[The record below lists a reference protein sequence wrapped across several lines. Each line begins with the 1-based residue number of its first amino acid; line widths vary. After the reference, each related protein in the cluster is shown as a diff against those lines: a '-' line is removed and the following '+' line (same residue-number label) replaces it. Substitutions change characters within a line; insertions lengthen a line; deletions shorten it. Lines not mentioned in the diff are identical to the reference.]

1 MTKPVAASRSRART
15 DLLRIYAAAVS
26 AADPRR
32 VVARALDGE
41 VEGGA
46 QMLEAIA
53 QAAGIRLIAVGKAAH
68 GMAAEAVARLGE
80 RILGGVVIAPEVVE
94 AGAESA
100 QAEASYPATL
110 RILSGAHPLP
120 DVTSEN
126 AARAALEVAAAT
138 QPGELLI
145 VALSGGASAMMAAPA
160 SGVTLR
166 DKIAVTSALMRAGA
180 GIRELNVV
188 RKHLSAI
195 KGGGLLRAVNS
206 EARAVAIILSDVPG
220 NDLGTIGSGPLAA
233 DASTFAEAIGVMK
246 RRRVWGKVPES
257 ARGRLER
264 GAAGEIAETMKPRDP
279 LLGQVTNLIAGD
291 NRIAVEAAVATAA
304 SLGYRVE
311 RWRDLDGEA
320 DTAGRELAEY
330 LTSLPS
336 DQRIA
341 VISGGE
347 TTVTVKGSGRGGRSQ
362 QAALAAAIRLGQIAP
377 GRRIL
382 LMFAGTDGIDGPTD
396 AAGAIVTPGTVARA
410 AEGGFDAALILANND
425 CYRLFRGLGDLLITG
440 ATGTNV
446 ADIMVALVNF

>member
-1 MTKPVAASRSRART
+1 MTKPVAAPRSRART

-32 VVARALDGE
+32 VVARALDGD

-46 QMLEAIA
+46 QVPETIA
-53 QAAGIRLIAVGKAAH
+53 QAAGIRLIVVGKAAR
-68 GMAAEAVARLGE
+68 GMAAEAVERLGE
-80 RILGGVVIAPEVVE
+80 RILDGVVIGPQVADGDP
-94 AGAESA
+94 AAAEDN
-100 QAEASYPATL
+100 YPPTF

-120 DVTSEN
+120 DLTSEN
-126 AARAALEVAAAT
+126 AARVALEVAAAT
-138 QPGELLI
+138 QPGGLLI

-195 KGGGLLRAVNS
+195 KGGGLLRVVNP
-206 EARAVAIILSDVPG
+206 EAWVIAIILSDVPG

-257 ARGRLER
+257 ARDRLER
-264 GAAGEIAETMKPRDP
+264 GAAGEIAETVKPRDL
-279 LLGQVTNLIAGD
+279 LLGRVTNVIAGD
-291 NRIAVEAAVATAA
+291 NRLAVEAAATAA
-304 SLGYRVE
+304 TSLGYRVE
-311 RWRDLDGEA
+311 SWRDLEGEA
-320 DTAGRELAEY
+320 NEAGRELAEY
-330 LTSLPS
+330 LAALPG

-362 QAALAAAIRLGQIAP
+362 QAALAAAIELARIAP
-377 GRRIL
+377 ERRIL

-396 AAGAIVTPGTVARA
+396 AAGAMVTPGTVARA
-410 AEGGFDAALILANND
+410 AEGGFEAAAILANND
-425 CYRLFRGLGDLLITG
+425 CYRLFKGLGDLLITG

>member
-1 MTKPVAASRSRART
+1 M
-15 DLLRIYAAAVS
+15 
-26 AADPRR
+26 
-32 VVARALDGE
+32 
-41 VEGGA
+41 
-46 QMLEAIA
+46 
-53 QAAGIRLIAVGKAAH
+53 
-68 GMAAEAVARLGE
+68 
-80 RILGGVVIAPEVVE
+80 
-94 AGAESA
+94 
-100 QAEASYPATL
+100 

-120 DVTSEN
+120 DTTSEE

-160 SGVTLR
+160 SGVTLK

-188 RKHLSAI
+188 RKHLSII
-195 KGGGLLRAVNS
+195 KGGGLLRAVNP
-206 EARAVAIILSDVPG
+206 EAGVIAIILSDVPG

-233 DASTFAEAIGVMK
+233 DASTYAEAIGVMK

-257 ARGRLER
+257 ARDRLER
-264 GAAGEIAETMKPRDP
+264 GAAGEIAETVKPRDL
-279 LLGQVTNLIAGD
+279 LLGRVTNVIAGD
-291 NRIAVEAAVATAA
+291 NRLAVEAAAAAAT

-311 RWRDLDGEA
+311 SWRDLEGEA
-320 DTAGRELAEY
+320 DVAGRELAEY
-330 LTSLPS
+330 LAALPG

-362 QAALAAAIRLGQIAP
+362 QAALAAAIELARIAP
-377 GRRIL
+377 ERRIL

-396 AAGAIVTPGTVARA
+396 AAGAMVTPGTVARA
-410 AEGGFDAALILANND
+410 AEGGFDAAAILANND
-425 CYRLFRGLGDLLITG
+425 CYRLFQGLGDLVITG

-446 ADIMVALVNF
+446 ADIVVALVNF

>member
-1 MTKPVAASRSRART
+1 MTKPVVAPRSRVRT

-41 VEGGA
+41 VEDAA
-46 QMLEAIA
+46 QVPEAIA
-53 QAAGIRLIAVGKAAH
+53 QTAGVRLIAVGKAAH
-68 GMAAEAVARLGE
+68 GMAAEAVERLGE
-80 RILGGVVIAPEVVE
+80 RILDGVVIGPKVADDDRARSEND
-94 AGAESA
+94 
-100 QAEASYPATL
+100 YPATWK
-110 RILSGAHPLP
+110 ILNGAHPLP
-120 DVTSEN
+120 DATSEN

-160 SGVTLR
+160 PGISLS
-166 DKIAVTSALMRAGA
+166 DKIAVTSVLMRAGA

-195 KGGGLLRAVNS
+195 KGGGLLRAVNP
-206 EARAVAIILSDVPG
+206 EAQVIAIILSDVPG

-246 RRRVWGKVPES
+246 RRRVWGKVPEA
-257 ARGRLER
+257 ARDRLER
-264 GAAGEIAETMKPRDP
+264 GAAGEFAETVKPHDP
-279 LLGQVTNLIAGD
+279 LLKRVTNVIAGD
-291 NRIAVEAAVATAA
+291 NRLAVEAAATAA
-304 SLGYRVE
+304 TSLGYRVE
-311 RWRDLDGEA
+311 RWRDLEGDANE
-320 DTAGRELAEY
+320 AGRELAEY
-330 LTSLPS
+330 LAALPS

-341 VISGGE
+341 VVSGGE

-362 QAALAAAIRLGQIAP
+362 QAALAAAIELARIAAEQ
-377 GRRIL
+377 RIL

-396 AAGAIVTPGTVARA
+396 AAGAMVTPGTVARA
-410 AEGGFDAALILANND
+410 AEGGFDAAAILANND
-425 CYRLFRGLGDLLITG
+425 CYRLFQGLGDLLITG